1 MAFGDFCIRS
11 DVKQLAEAG
20 FRIAG
25 ICNLDGNVL
34 GMMPHPERAVYRIQD
49 ADRTRGNNRESGD
62 GKIIFDSI
70 ADYVNRKGL

>member
-25 ICNLDGNVL
+25 ICNPEGNVL
-34 GMMPHPERAVYRIQD
+34 GMMPHPERAVQD
-49 ADRTRGNNRESGD
+49 SD
-62 GKIIFDSI
+62 GWLD
-70 ADYVNRKGL
+70 KGRNSEFRMWVMGR